1 MIKINN
7 SSTSNME
14 SHALSPEIRTLKDM
28 LDKISTANQS
38 TLNALGGTLT
48 TVMGTA
54 VTTGAPTATNMLAI
68 LEAADILPKQNR
80 AGNALR
86 AGESYNRSEILTKL
100 SELLATQATT
110 EAQAM
115 LELAKGRVMN
125 HLTNNA
131 NPQTQTAIDKCI
143 AEIPKLSAARTT
155 DPSTQAE
162 RDAKLKYESSIKIIK
177 TNTAQMQAHDKAL
190 AKISAELDDI
200 YMNKDTT
207 DAAVSTRLDQLQAQR
222 KNIYTERKYKKDT
235 MIEHF
240 GQASDS
246 TSRYADKIEL
256 SIPKDLK
263 QGKGQ
268 IVIDN
273 TRSYLRTR
281 AAEYYAI
288 LPQIHRTF
296 DDYNS
301 SEGTYWQPPAMAC
314 DIDASY
320 RSTAIEQG
328 KSLAIVIKSKTPT
341 DIFDR
346 ITSTFNC
353 GKHDQIQVKCDATDG
368 PALLFA
374 LISLYKPAKATHQ
387 DKLTS
392 DFNNAWTHF
401 TKGDPKNKIN
411 HLRPKLNEAI
421 DLKIQLN
428 WSTTGKKIVQV
439 LSRNDHVMSQK
450 LKKFE
455 NGPNQPEDTNAY
467 LQDLFAAI
475 ETQVEDDKA
484 INFES
489 KGEKQWHAN
498 NATGL
503 CQRDN
508 ADGIK
513 ECKFGDECYSKNC
526 RFGHPGRGGASRS
539 RYSDRKGKSKGKGG
553 KGKGRGKGNGG
564 KHKPVCDAEGCSQY
578 TPHPSK
584 ILCTTC
590 FKTVIDKGSI
600 TRKDG
605 TKFEL
610 RNKIKTDNKT
620 NYGFSA
626 QQIEGLRL
634 FNQATVYKA
643 EGLETIEGEAA
654 PAGVKRRRIQE
665 RLGNASSAQAQ
676 QEDTQERTRRFLEA
690 IDINNN

>member
-1 MIKINN
+1 
-7 SSTSNME
+7 
-14 SHALSPEIRTLKDM
+14 
-28 LDKISTANQS
+28 
-38 TLNALGGTLT
+38 
-48 TVMGTA
+48 
-54 VTTGAPTATNMLAI
+54 
-68 LEAADILPKQNR
+68 
-80 AGNALR
+80 
-86 AGESYNRSEILTKL
+86 
-100 SELLATQATT
+100 
-110 EAQAM
+110 
-115 LELAKGRVMN
+115 
-125 HLTNNA
+125 
-131 NPQTQTAIDKCI
+131 
-143 AEIPKLSAARTT
+143 
-155 DPSTQAE
+155 
-162 RDAKLKYESSIKIIK
+162 
-177 TNTAQMQAHDKAL
+177 
-190 AKISAELDDI
+190 
-200 YMNKDTT
+200 
-207 DAAVSTRLDQLQAQR
+207 
-222 KNIYTERKYKKDT
+222 
-235 MIEHF
+235 
-240 GQASDS
+240 
-246 TSRYADKIEL
+246 
-256 SIPKDLK
+256 
-263 QGKGQ
+263 
-268 IVIDN
+268 
-273 TRSYLRTR
+273 
-281 AAEYYAI
+281 
-288 LPQIHRTF
+288 
-296 DDYNS
+296 
-301 SEGTYWQPPAMAC
+301 MAC

-467 LQDLFAAI
+467 LQDIFAAI

-634 FNQATVYKA
+634 FNQATVYKT